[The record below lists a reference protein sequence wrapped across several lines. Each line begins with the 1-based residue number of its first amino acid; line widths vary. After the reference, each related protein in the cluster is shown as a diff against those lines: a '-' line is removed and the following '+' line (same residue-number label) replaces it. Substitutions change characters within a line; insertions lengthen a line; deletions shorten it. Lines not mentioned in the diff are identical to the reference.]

1 RFWVKAAAGLRLAVW
16 PAPATSPRWDAAAVT
31 TRSGTASAAFA
42 PRILRAG
49 RPGAIAGPSPTC
61 PESCRMA
68 LEFDLFHGDAASQ
81 QADCVVVGAFADNT
95 LTPAGKALDAA
106 SGGRLAKLLGRGD
119 ASGKTGRTAL
129 LHDLDG
135 IAAPRVLVVGL
146 GESAKFGA
154 AQYLKAVA
162 DAAGAL
168 KTGPVSHALFTLSD
182 APVQGHDGAWTVRQ
196 AVIASDHA
204 CYRYTATLGKD
215 NKAREGEPGLR
226 RLSVLAAG
234 DGAED
239 ALAQGQAIAAGVK
252 FARELGNLPPNI
264 CNPAYLADQAREF
277 TGRFDNTS
285 VEVLEDADME
295 RLGMGSLLAVARGS
309 ANR

>member
-1 RFWVKAAAGLRLAVW
+1 
-16 PAPATSPRWDAAAVT
+16 
-31 TRSGTASAAFA
+31 
-42 PRILRAG
+42 
-49 RPGAIAGPSPTC
+49 
-61 PESCRMA
+61 
-68 LEFDLFHGDAASQ
+68 
-81 QADCVVVGAFADNT
+81 
-95 LTPAGKALDAA
+95 
-106 SGGRLAKLLGRGD
+106 
-119 ASGKTGRTAL
+119 SGKTGRTAL

-135 IAAPRVLVVGL
+135 IVAPRVLVVGL

-182 APVQGHDGAWTVRQ
+182 APVQGHDAAWTVRQ

-277 TGRFDNTS
+277 TGRFDNSS
-285 VEVLEDADME
+285 VEVLKDTDME
-295 RLGMGSLLAVARGS
+295 NVGMGSPLAVARGS
-309 ANR
+309 ANRPRLISMKYDGAGDDSQPYVLVGKGLTFYTGGINLMVQGGIEEMKFDMCGGA

>member
-81 QADCVVVGAFADNT
+81 QADCVVVGAFAVRSPSAQESCGRPLARDPVRGDAASQQADCVVVGAFADHT

-135 IAAPRVLVVGL
+135 IA
-146 GESAKFGA
+146 
-154 AQYLKAVA
+154 
-162 DAAGAL
+162 
-168 KTGPVSHALFTLSD
+168 
-182 APVQGHDGAWTVRQ
+182 
-196 AVIASDHA
+196 
-204 CYRYTATLGKD
+204 
-215 NKAREGEPGLR
+215 
-226 RLSVLAAG
+226 
-234 DGAED
+234 
-239 ALAQGQAIAAGVK
+239 
-252 FARELGNLPPNI
+252 
-264 CNPAYLADQAREF
+264 
-277 TGRFDNTS
+277 
-285 VEVLEDADME
+285 
-295 RLGMGSLLAVARGS
+295 
-309 ANR
+309 